1 MSVQYGIPA
10 LFAFGDIDD
19 ESPLH
24 AASLE
29 PAAAEAEEADGNETE
44 ELSGIHGEA
53 EAIHVLYQA
62 GLKSA

>member
-10 LFAFGDIDD
+10 LFAFGDIA
-19 ESPLH
+19 ESSPLH
-24 AASLE
+24 AAPLE
-29 PAAAEAEEADGNETE
+29 PSAVEDEVTEGDDAE